1 MLSAARHALLGQF
14 GCCLGR
20 TERAPSIMQNVSV
33 VTAWQPRGAAPAS
46 CVEERESGRE
56 GGSEKDEK
64 RKKLTGERKSSG

>member
-1 MLSAARHALLGQF
+1 
-14 GCCLGR
+14 
-20 TERAPSIMQNVSV
+20 MQNVSV

-46 CVEERESGRE
+46 CVEEREGE